1 MLFCLITG
9 ILLLFSFLVDPNK
22 SRKAVRIAYQRLLTI
37 FPSLLAMLILVSL
50 VLYFFPQDRIIF
62 YLGNGR
68 KIVNIIIAAL
78 VGSIA
83 AVPGFIAFPL
93 AGILRDNGISYTIIA
108 VFTTTLMMVGVTTFP
123 VEVAYLGKKVALIR
137 NIIGLVIALIVA
149 LLIGL
154 YFGEVTL

>member
-1 MLFCLITG
+1 MLFLLITG
-9 ILLLFSFLVDPNK
+9 ILLLFSFLMDTAK
-22 SRKAVRIAYQRLLTI
+22 SRKALMLAYQRLLTI

-108 VFTTTLMMVGVTTFP
+108 VFTTTLMMVGITTFP
-123 VEVAYLGKKVALIR
+123 VEVTYLGKKVALIR